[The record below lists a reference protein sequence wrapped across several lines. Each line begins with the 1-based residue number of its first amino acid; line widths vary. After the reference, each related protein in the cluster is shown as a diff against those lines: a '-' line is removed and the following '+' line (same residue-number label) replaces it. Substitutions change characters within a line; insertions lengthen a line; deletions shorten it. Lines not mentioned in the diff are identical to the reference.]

1 MSRVDEAL
9 RRAGKRDQDVQAL
22 STPDAFGVEEPR
34 DLAGERDLH
43 FPLEMPRRVAA
54 PAASAAPA
62 AGPAIAPAQ
71 PLGVVTAPAADGER
85 SSGPSLLRRLD
96 ASAGEKVI
104 VDDRIMPASREQYR
118 RLAAVLHD
126 AQAERGLAVVMIAS
140 AVAAEGKTLT
150 ACNLAL
156 TLSESY
162 RRRVLLI
169 DADLRRPAIHTFFRL
184 DAATGL
190 SDGLTANEG
199 ARLLVRQV
207 TPRLS
212 VLPAGRPSL
221 DPMAGLTSPRMHRL
235 VAEARDAFDWV
246 ILDTPPLVDLPDAHL
261 LAPIADGVVLVI
273 QADSTKHEL
282 VARSIEAVGRQ
293 RVLGVVLNGAHDMP
307 RGSYHDYYAH
317 QAPADAPMARTDR

>member
-1 MSRVDEAL
+1 VPAPAVA
-9 RRAGKRDQDVQAL
+9 RA
-22 STPDAFGVEEPR
+22 E
-34 DLAGERDLH
+34 H
-43 FPLEMPRRVAA
+43 
-54 PAASAAPA
+54 PAASP
-62 AGPAIAPAQ
+62 
-71 PLGVVTAPAADGER
+71 
-85 SSGPSLLRRLD
+85 LLRRLD
-96 ASAGEKVI
+96 ASVAEKVI
-104 VDDRIMPASREQYR
+104 VDDNMMPASREQYR

-126 AQAERGLAVVMIAS
+126 AQAEKGLKVVMIAS

-162 RRRVLLI
+162 HRRVLLI

-190 SDGLTANEG
+190 SDGLTNDS

-235 VAEARDAFDWV
+235 VDEARDAFDWV
-246 ILDTPPLVDLPDAHL
+246 IIDTPPLVDLPDAHL
-261 LAPIADGVVLVI
+261 LAPIADGVVLVV
-273 QADSTKHEL
+273 QADSTRHDL
-282 VARSIEAVGRQ
+282 VARSVEAIGRQ
-293 RVLGVVLNGAHDMP
+293 RVLGVVLNGAHAMP
-307 RGSYHDYYAH
+307 HGGYHDYYAY
-317 QAPADAPMARTDR
+317 QQTPSDVPVPRKP